1 MNMSVQTQGAEELFV
16 MANEAKILL
25 QHDGMTPLI
34 GQVHNRFY
42 SNQRRLVHSAVKFSL
57 HLSS

>member
-1 MNMSVQTQGAEELFV
+1 MNMSVQAQGTEELFV
-16 MANEAKILL
+16 MANVAKILL
-25 QHDGMTPLI
+25 QHDRMTNLK

-42 SNQRRLVHSAVKFSL
+42 NNQRRLVHLAVKFSL